1 MPRQRLLKSVRE
13 CDNIEDGDEKQSGGS
28 LYSLIYN
35 TMAKIAMKD
44 RKTVRIAEKPPPP
57 PPPPPP

>member
-1 MPRQRLLKSVRE
+1 MITLKKAMK
-13 CDNIEDGDEKQSGGS
+13 NKLSGGGGI
-28 LYSLIYN
+28 LIYCVKRVDIYSLIYN

-57 PPPPPP
+57 PPSPP

>member
-1 MPRQRLLKSVRE
+1 MMIMKMAIKNKAVSVEYLYIVLRV
-13 CDNIEDGDEKQSGGS
+13 DI
-28 LYSLIYN
+28 YSLIYN

-44 RKTVRIAEKPPPP
+44 RKTVRIAENPPPP

>member
-1 MPRQRLLKSVRE
+1 MLKQTLLKSGRE
-13 CDNIEDGDEKQSGGS
+13 CDNIEDGDEKQSSGS

-44 RKTVRIAEKPPPP
+44 RKNVRIEEKPPPP
-57 PPPPPP
+57 PLPP

>member
-1 MPRQRLLKSVRE
+1 MLKQKLLKSVRE
-13 CDNIEDGDEKQSGGS
+13 CDNIEDGDEKQSSGS

-57 PPPPPP
+57 PPPPP